1 MQRLSPRKQ
10 MSIIRL
16 YLDGYSYDE
25 IATRCGISKGSVSNV
40 ISELK
45 AGQILEVQGPAE
57 QLELLR
63 ELSSDI
69 RRHHLTP
76 GQAVLGLTVLS
87 RLQELG
93 IEPSDIEG
101 WAAIF
106 RELVP
111 NEAELSAFTHAA
123 LALQEIQ
130 ERTGL
135 SVEALEKKAGGL
147 EKEVARLEPIA
158 KELERCP
165 QELEEL
171 KKRKQILVNE
181 IEQFE
186 KRYKPLQQSVTQM
199 ERREK
204 ELFHR
209 LQGLEGKAQASDE
222 KLAAARSDLKTLA
235 ELGLSL
241 DVLPGFVHRLS
252 GIAQRHGIQSGELRD
267 RLLHDLETLDADLG
281 LESQLQ
287 TKRDDLEEIEH
298 ALLEAEQERE
308 ALDHVLQQLEKQQV
322 ALRKSISEEEEHI
335 HEELKTIAT
344 VATDTVTR
352 LKQDLG
358 ASMAEAKLEVMKLRE
373 ESVEMGREMGTFEA
387 IIEAISPG
395 KGRWHGSCQPGS
407 NCCTF
412 SNALDTQLA

>member
-1 MQRLSPRKQ
+1 MQRLSSRKQ
-10 MSIIRL
+10 LSIIKL
-16 YLDGYSYDE
+16 YLDGHSYDE
-25 IATRCGISKGSVSNV
+25 IATRCGVSKGSVSNV

-45 AGQILEVQGPAE
+45 AGHILDVQGPAE

-76 GQAVLGLTVLS
+76 GQAILGLTVLS

-93 IEPSDIEG
+93 IEPSDVEG

-111 NEAELSAFTHAA
+111 NEAELSTFTHAASTFTHAA

-147 EKEVARLEPIA
+147 EREVARLEPIA

-235 ELGLSL
+235 EL
-241 DVLPGFVHRLS
+241 VS
-252 GIAQRHGIQSGELRD
+252 GMVFNP
-267 RLLHDLETLDADLG
+267 
-281 LESQLQ
+281 ES
-287 TKRDDLEEIEH
+287 
-298 ALLEAEQERE
+298 
-308 ALDHVLQQLEKQQV
+308 
-322 ALRKSISEEEEHI
+322 
-335 HEELKTIAT
+335 
-344 VATDTVTR
+344 
-352 LKQDLG
+352 
-358 ASMAEAKLEVMKLRE
+358 
-373 ESVEMGREMGTFEA
+373 
-387 IIEAISPG
+387 
-395 KGRWHGSCQPGS
+395 
-407 NCCTF
+407 
-412 SNALDTQLA
+412 